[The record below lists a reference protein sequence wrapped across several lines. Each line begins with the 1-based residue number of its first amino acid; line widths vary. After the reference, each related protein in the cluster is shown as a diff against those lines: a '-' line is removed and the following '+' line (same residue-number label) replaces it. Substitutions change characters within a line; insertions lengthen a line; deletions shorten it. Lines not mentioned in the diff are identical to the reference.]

1 MLDVPPSRRQLDVL
15 GICLETG
22 SVKEA
27 ARPLGISYDRTRKI
41 LASLYRELG
50 VTNMAQAVEK
60 LDRTEPG
67 WTRGHH
73 KL

>member
-15 GICLETG
+15 GACLQTG

-27 ARPLGISYDRTRKI
+27 AQPLGISYDRARKI

-60 LDRTEPG
+60 LARTDPD
-67 WTRGHH
+67 WTHH